1 MPLSAVAIG
10 KVISINGMNFVKI
23 GENQYQAI
31 CETLSCGSV
40 EHCAACS
47 MTAGNPCYACEV
59 GYKLVDGEC
68 EAAPVC
74 DFGATGTMQTWTGCA
89 ALATPTYTEGVK
101 STYFTQGP
109 CLTDERDGKTYEIRK
124 FPDGKCWMVDNLAYG
139 GTTDSCSGKTAFSGN
154 GSATAS
160 NTFGP
165 GTYGDCRDAAAG
177 APYNGGNDASNICF
191 NNTICG
197 YLYNWQGAMQLVSA
211 YYSTSVSYPS
221 GTPSTTNYITGICPQ
236 GWHLPSGGTT
246 NAASEFRTL
255 DVAVGGTGA
264 NWQSGANYTA
274 FWKPTSTTT
283 ATATDPFKSL
293 YSGSTGSSG
302 SLDTQG
308 SYGYWW
314 SSTEYS
320 AAGVYD
326 LGVNAAYV
334 EPQQSFHKGYG
345 FGVRCVQN

>member
-68 EAAPVC
+68 EELPPTVIYGC
-74 DFGATGTMQTWTGCA
+74 SNPTGTLQSWNGCGN
-89 ALATPTYTEGVK
+89 LTTPTYTEGVK

-109 CLTDERDGKTYEIRK
+109 CLIDERDGKTYEIRK

-139 GTTDSCSGKTAFSGN
+139 GTTDACSGKTAWSGD
-154 GSATAS
+154 GFATAS
-160 NTFGP
+160 NTFGT
-165 GTYGDCRDAAAG
+165 GTYGDCRDPRVG
-177 APYNGGNDASNICF
+177 ASSTGPCYNSNQ
-191 NNTICG
+191 CG
-197 YLYNWQGAMQLVSA
+197 YYYNWQGAMQLASA
-211 YYSTSVSYPS
+211 YYNTSVSYPS
-221 GTPSTTNYITGICPQ
+221 GTPSTSNYITGICPQ

-246 NAASEFRTL
+246 ATVSEFFKL
-255 DVAVGGTGA
+255 DQAVGGTGA
-264 NWQSGANYTA
+264 NSQTGTNYTA
-274 FWKPTSTTT
+274 FWRPTSSSTITSP
-283 ATATDPFKSL
+283 DPWKGL
-293 YSGSTGSSG
+293 SSG
-302 SLDTQG
+302 LADSDGSLGFQG
-308 SYGYWW
+308 SGGHWW
-314 SSTEYS
+314 SSTVYS
-320 AAGVYD
+320 AADAYY
-326 LGVNAAYV
+326 LGVNAASV
-334 EPQQSFHKGYG
+334 HPQNYSNKNYG